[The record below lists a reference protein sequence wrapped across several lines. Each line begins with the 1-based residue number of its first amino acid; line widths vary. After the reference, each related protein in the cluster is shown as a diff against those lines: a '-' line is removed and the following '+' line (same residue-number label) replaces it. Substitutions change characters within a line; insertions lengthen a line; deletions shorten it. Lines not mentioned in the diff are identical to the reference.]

1 MGICGTLE
9 YEGGVMFRSWY
20 KRKTEKSYFL
30 TGVFLAE
37 TTAFWTNRNR
47 KSELVK
53 SSTLKILRV
62 TNVNFLQTVSIHDQ
76 E

>member
-1 MGICGTLE
+1 
-9 YEGGVMFRSWY
+9 MFRSWY

-30 TGVFLAE
+30 TGFLAE
-37 TTAFWTNRNR
+37 TTTFWTNRNR
-47 KSELVK
+47 KSELLK
-53 SSTLKILRV
+53 SSTIKIPGV

>member
-1 MGICGTLE
+1 
-9 YEGGVMFRSWY
+9 MFRSWY

-30 TGVFLAE
+30 TVCFLAE
-37 TTAFWTNRNR
+37 TTAFWTKRNR

-62 TNVNFLQTVSIHDQ
+62 TNINFLQTVSMHYKK
-76 E
+76 